1 MLFGNSSRER
11 TLRENM
17 KINATANGG
26 IQETKEWTYIQDG
39 NKHVGVSRFGLAV
52 RR

>member
-26 IQETKEWTYIQDG
+26 IQETK
-39 NKHVGVSRFGLAV
+39 VSVDLYS